1 MTQLADPLPDTV
13 ERPVLPR
20 GPRIFRIFVTIAIV
34 VPALWSAAG
43 LEISVERMAN
53 APADIWLIVHQL
65 VPDLS
70 ADAIQRAL
78 PKVMESVFIAWIGTM
93 IGAFFSFPLAF
104 LAAKKRHQ
112 LQREQFDSPGAQR
125 HKSGPRVAS
134 RHDSHTR
141 HGSGCLDRN
150 SRPGDP
156 FDRHARKVVLRSHRG
171 NRRGSGSR
179 PWHLLVAARLRG

>member
-104 LAAKKRHQ
+104 LAAKNVTSSSVNSSIRQ
-112 LQREQFDSPGAQR
+112 VLNAIRAVPELLLAMILIPVTGLGAWTGTLALGSIR
-125 HKSGPRVAS
+125 SARSESCPPKS
-134 RHDSHTR
+134 
-141 HGSGCLDRN
+141 
-150 SRPGDP
+150 
-156 FDRHARKVVLRSHRG
+156 
-171 NRRGSGSR
+171 
-179 PWHLLVAARLRG
+179 